1 MASKPKPWERQT
13 NETTKQFEAFQVYR
27 DMGTSRSIRA
37 VAEEL
42 GKSETLI
49 GRWSSANE
57 WVARCEE
64 WDMEQDRI
72 AREAQKKEIVAMR
85 KRHANL
91 AEAML
96 VKAAKALVKI
106 PEEEINAAGLS
117 KMVETASKLE
127 RLSRGDVGEV
137 IEERDGG
144 KVESV
149 VSFYI
154 PDNGRDNKMEEA
166 DEE

>member
-1 MASKPKPWERQT
+1 MASKTKPWERQP

-42 GKSETLI
+42 DKSDTLI
-49 GRWSSANE
+49 GRWSSKND
-57 WVARCEE
+57 WVERCEA

-85 KRHANL
+85 KRHAKL

-96 VKAAKALVKI
+96 VKAAKALAKM
-106 PEEEINAAGLS
+106 PDEEINASGMS

-149 VSFYI
+149 VSFYM
-154 PDNGRDNKMEEA
+154 PDNGRDNKMEEV
-166 DEE
+166 EEE

>member
-1 MASKPKPWERQT
+1 MASNTKPWERQKD
-13 NETTKQFEAFQVYR
+13 ETTKQFEAFQMYR

-42 GKSETLI
+42 EKSETLI
-49 GRWSSANE
+49 GRWSSKND
-57 WVARCEE
+57 WVERCEA
-64 WDMEQDRI
+64 WDMEQDRV
-72 AREAQKKEIVAMR
+72 AREAQKKEIVKMR
-85 KRHANL
+85 KKHADL
-91 AEAML
+91 AQAML
-96 VKAAKALVKI
+96 VKAALALKSI
-106 PEEEINAAGLS
+106 PVEEIKAS
-117 KMVETASKLE
+117 DVSRMVETASKLE

-154 PDNGRDNKMEEA
+154 PDNGRDNKMEEVE
-166 DEE
+166 D